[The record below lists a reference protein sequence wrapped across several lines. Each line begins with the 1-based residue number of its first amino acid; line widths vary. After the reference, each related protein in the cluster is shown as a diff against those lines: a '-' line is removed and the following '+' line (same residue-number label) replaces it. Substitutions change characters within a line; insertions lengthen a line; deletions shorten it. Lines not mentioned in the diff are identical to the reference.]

1 MGWVSESL
9 NSSIGKKFIMALTGT
24 LLMLFLL
31 VHLIGNIMLY
41 FGPDAFNTYVKILE
55 SVKPLIRVVEVI
67 LAIIFIYH
75 IYNGIRL
82 WFQNK
87 KANSTKYAVNATR
100 QNTDVSS
107 RTMIITGSFILLFLI
122 IHLSTFWAKFN
133 FSEKL
138 KESENFYGFVTT
150 SFKDPLFAG
159 VYFIA
164 MIFLGYHLN
173 HAFQSAFQTF
183 GWNSRKYGTVIKKL
197 GFWYAVIV
205 SAVFASIPLYFFLMG
220 GK

>member
-1 MGWVSESL
+1 MGWL

-41 FGPDAFNTYVKILE
+41 FGPDAFNTYVKILD
-55 SVKPLIRVVEVI
+55 SIKPLIRVIEII
-67 LAIIFIYH
+67 LALIFIYH
-75 IYNGIRL
+75 IYYGIRL
-82 WFQNK
+82 WLQNK
-87 KANSTKYAVNATR
+87 KANPTKYAVNATR

-107 RTMIITGSFILLFLI
+107 RSMIITGIFVLLFLI

-133 FSEKL
+133 FSEL
-138 KESENFYGFVTT
+138 KENERFYSFVTT
-150 SFKDPLFAG
+150 AFKDPLFAA
-159 VYFIA
+159 VYFFA

-183 GWNSRKYGTVIKKL
+183 GWNGKKYGAFVKKL
-197 GFWYAVIV
+197 GLWYAVIV
-205 SAVFASIPLYFFLMG
+205 AAVFASIPLYFFLMG

>member
-1 MGWVSESL
+1 MGWVSDSL

-24 LLMLFLL
+24 LLMMFLL

-41 FGPDAFNTYVKILE
+41 FGPEAFNTYVKILE
-55 SVKPLIRVVEVI
+55 SVKPLIRVIEVI
-67 LAIIFIYH
+67 LAIIFIFH

-87 KANSTKYAVNATR
+87 SANPTKYAVNATR
-100 QNTDVSS
+100 KNTDVSS
-107 RTMIITGSFILLFLI
+107 RSMIITGSFVLLFLI
-122 IHLSTFWAKFN
+122 IHLYTFWAKFN
-133 FSEKL
+133 FSDLTENEK
-138 KESENFYGFVTT
+138 FYTFVTT

-159 VYFIA
+159 VYFVA

-183 GWNSRKYGTVIKKL
+183 GWNSRKYGEFVKKL
-197 GFWYAVIV
+197 GFWYSVIV